1 MTNSI
6 RRWILLFTLSCAAC
20 GSASQPALGKE
31 DPADLPGI
39 VVDAPGEERPY
50 FHDFGEVPRGDI
62 LEHTFRLRNAE
73 DGPISLLDTQG
84 TCSCTSVRRIR
95 AVLPD
100 GTTVEGDPRK
110 KDGMLDLPAGAVAE
124 MTVRMDSSKA
134 AANHNKLEVLRLR
147 TNSTRTPYLTF
158 EVRFFPRQLFQVT
171 PSVLDLQDV
180 PQGAG
185 KSGKVDIVTGVK
197 GSPARILGI
206 AQQGEHARAEISET
220 FSLDESLWVVNVTWP
235 ANQAMG
241 AFKDT
246 VVLSTTDAKGEGAA
260 DTLEIPVWARVVSDV
275 VIYPQQINLG
285 ALQQGESKTVSAELR
300 ALTPGLYTKVRKAFA
315 EGESSGHIEIASEA
329 VAPDSLGRSK
339 TWKLSIAVSP
349 GLPPGRI
356 DAVLVVSL
364 EDEQFP
370 EVRAPLVGY
379 VR

>member
-1 MTNSI
+1 MPNSI
-6 RRWILLFTLSCAAC
+6 RRSILLFALACFAC
-20 GSASQPALGKE
+20 GGASRSAAGKE
-31 DPADLPGI
+31 DPEDLPGI

-50 FHDFGEVPRGDI
+50 FHDFGEVPRGDF

-73 DGPISLLDTQG
+73 DGPVSLLDTQG

-95 AVLPD
+95 AVLAD

-110 KDGMLDLPAGAVAE
+110 KDGMLDLPAGATAE

-158 EVRFFPRQLFQVT
+158 EVRFFPRQLFQAT

-185 KSGKVDIVTGVK
+185 KSGRVDIVTGVK

-206 AQQGEHARAEISET
+206 AQQGERAQAELTET
-220 FSLDESLWVVNVTWP
+220 FSLDESLWVLTVTWP
-235 ANQAMG
+235 ANQPMG
-241 AFKDT
+241 AFKDH
-246 VVLSTTDAKGEGAA
+246 VVLSTTDANGKGDA
-260 DTLEIPVWARVVSDV
+260 DTLEIPIWARVVSDI
-275 VIYPQQINLG
+275 VIYPQQINLE
-285 ALQQGESKTVSAELR
+285 ALRQDESKTVRAELR
-300 ALTPGLYTKVRKAFA
+300 ALTPGLRTKVKAA
-315 EGESSGHIEIASEA
+315 RVEGAASAQIAVSYEPL
-329 VAPDSLGRSK
+329 APDALGRSS
-339 TWKLSIAVSP
+339 TWKLSIEVSP
-349 GLPPGRI
+349 GLPPGSI
-356 DAVLVVSL
+356 VAELVVSL

-370 EVRAPLVGY
+370 EVRASLRGY